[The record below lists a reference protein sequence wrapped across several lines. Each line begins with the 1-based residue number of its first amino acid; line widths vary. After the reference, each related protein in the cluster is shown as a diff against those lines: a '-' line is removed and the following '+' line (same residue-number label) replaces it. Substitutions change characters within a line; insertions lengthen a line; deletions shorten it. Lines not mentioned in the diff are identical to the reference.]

1 MSHSTPHSVTPP
13 SPATTRGE
21 QARQQL
27 LQAAIE
33 LFGELGLKG
42 ATTRD
47 IAQRAGQNI
56 AAITYYFNSKEGLY
70 LAVAQYIA
78 DFIQQAFSPLAQ
90 EIDHFLQLPAEHQPP
105 EQQLHYIRQG
115 LLAFSH
121 LMTQPE
127 TLNLSKIMAREQ
139 LSPSEAYPLI
149 HTQAIAPLHQ
159 TLNQLL
165 AAFTGTDASA
175 TKTIIHTHALI
186 GEVLAFRLA
195 RETIRRQAG
204 WKSIGE
210 AESQLINQVLIEHID
225 LLLNGLRA
233 KATLTSRPFSL

>member
-1 MSHSTPHSVTPP
+1 
-13 SPATTRGE
+13 
-21 QARQQL
+21 
-27 LQAAIE
+27 
-33 LFGELGLKG
+33 
-42 ATTRD
+42 
-47 IAQRAGQNI
+47 
-56 AAITYYFNSKEGLY
+56 
-70 LAVAQYIA
+70 
-78 DFIQQAFSPLAQ
+78 
-90 EIDHFLQLPAEHQPP
+90 
-105 EQQLHYIRQG
+105 
-115 LLAFSH
+115 
-121 LMTQPE
+121 MTQPE

-233 KATLTSRPFSL
+233 KATL

>member
-1 MSHSTPHSVTPP
+1 
-13 SPATTRGE
+13 
-21 QARQQL
+21 
-27 LQAAIE
+27 
-33 LFGELGLKG
+33 
-42 ATTRD
+42 
-47 IAQRAGQNI
+47 
-56 AAITYYFNSKEGLY
+56 
-70 LAVAQYIA
+70 
-78 DFIQQAFSPLAQ
+78 
-90 EIDHFLQLPAEHQPP
+90 
-105 EQQLHYIRQG
+105 
-115 LLAFSH
+115 
-121 LMTQPE
+121 MTQPE

-210 AESQLINQVLIEHID
+210 AESQLINQVLIEYID
-225 LLLNGLRA
+225 LLLNGLRS
-233 KATLTSRPFSL
+233 KAAL